1 MQHAST
7 KDLFRGLLDGVS
19 VELHAT
25 DLADLSEDAVRD
37 QVANTVKIK

>member
-7 KDLFRGLLDGVS
+7 KDLFRGVLEGVS

-25 DLADLSEDAVRD
+25 DPADMEEAVVRER
-37 QVANTVKIK
+37 VAATVARK

>member
-1 MQHAST
+1 MQHAAT
-7 KDLFRGLLDGVS
+7 KDLFRGMLEGVS

-25 DLADLSEDAVRD
+25 DEAELSEASVRE